1 MRLVQWDVDT
11 EWNGDFGCSER
22 ERGDQSHIRPAL
34 PNHKSISDTG
44 INYQTK
50 AAVAY

>member
-1 MRLVQWDVDT
+1 MACGYGV
-11 EWNGDFGCSER
+11 ER
-22 ERGDQSHIRPAL
+22 ETLAVEKERGDQSHIRPAL

>member
-1 MRLVQWDVDT
+1 MAAAGLTALQ
-11 EWNGDFGCSER
+11 
-22 ERGDQSHIRPAL
+22 PAL
-34 PNHKSISDTG
+34 PKSQIYFQTLR

>member
-1 MRLVQWDVDT
+1 M
-11 EWNGDFGCSER
+11 GCGCRVEQGEG